1 MVNGAYCDWQNKG
14 KEGARFRRTLRG
26 EAGPGSWMVK
36 KILVAVDGSENSLRA
51 ARFAAELIAENRE
64 GMLTLI
70 HVVPPVMAALDW
82 YRGPGTVVSEAFE
95 MEKAAAEATAKK
107 AQGMLEEVRLLAEAV
122 ARGAELQIDT
132 VVEIGDPA
140 RAIVEYAA
148 TRGYDIIVVGS
159 RGLNPVKGVFL
170 GSVSYKVL
178 CTAPCPVLVVR

>member
-1 MVNGAYCDWQNKG
+1 
-14 KEGARFRRTLRG
+14 
-26 EAGPGSWMVK
+26 MVK
-36 KILVAVDGSENSLRA
+36 KVLAAVDGSENSLRA
-51 ARFAAELIAENRE
+51 ARFAAKLIAQNK
-64 GMLTLI
+64 GATLTLI

-82 YRGPGTVVSEAFE
+82 YRGPGTVLSEAFE

-107 AQGMLEEVRLLAEAV
+107 AEGMLDEVRLMAEAV
-122 ARGAELQIDT
+122 AQDTELKIDT

-148 TRGYDIIVVGS
+148 KEGYDIIVVGS